1 MYSITVCPYVSLAHE
16 GKQPYFMHFFQHL
29 LQEIPKANQLE
40 CNGDTDPEGPNF
52 VKCPPRA
59 WLLKKKLSWI
69 FLAQQIVAMQRKLP
83 RCEVSKKETQRGF
96 DGKNERRRRSN
107 EGQG

>member
-1 MYSITVCPYVSLAHE
+1 MPIKVGSKATTFHAFFFNIYYRKFRKLINLSAMGTPTPRDRILSSVHLELGYS
-16 GKQPYFMHFFQHL
+16 
-29 LQEIPKANQLE
+29 
-40 CNGDTDPEGPNF
+40 
-52 VKCPPRA
+52 
-59 WLLKKKLSWI
+59 KKLSWI